1 MNFFRSAV
9 YGLALT
15 LNLSVLIEVAQAQ
28 EIALPGYARH
38 NFSFPAETTQLVLL
52 DADKDGLKDIIAVN
66 KNIISLYFQRQ
77 SAGFDFAQADAS
89 LNLPGEAIGWDLSD
103 NYGLGAN
110 GNNPQQKYSLLALID
125 GTQVQAWPIQN
136 RNFGQPQPIITGL
149 FGFLGKGS
157 YQLNF
162 SRDINNDGLDDLIIP
177 GSGEM
182 MLHIRNQ
189 DDSYQTG
196 LSVLSDMQIR
206 TNLNADGDLE
216 RDRGQSLTIP
226 MMELRDIN
234 GDGQPDLISDTD
246 ERFDVFLAN
255 SQSGRGGQY
264 FPPLPTWSIDRLEI
278 RERLGDFDV
287 DQLDFSN
294 LTGVLALTHEEVLED
309 VNADNVDDLV
319 LREGGK
325 VSLFLGRKDGISFEQ
340 PQQVLRSGGNVLT
353 TFLHDENEDDLKDLW
368 LWRVEPI
375 SVGDLFVWLAISG
388 SINVEAFVYR
398 NEGQRFASR
407 PARKVTV
414 SLKFP
419 SAVRMISSVLDVRE
433 RARSMSDTVVP
444 TALAS
449 INGMDTNH
457 DLLVLL
463 EDQVQV
469 FFDSIQKDPPV
480 SEDRFLAS
488 LNYSRSRDN
497 YEIDIRSIIDN
508 FQIEQNRELQHV
520 QGREP
525 DASVL
530 LDGPMRHGDI
540 ITSDLNNNGLDDV
553 FVFMAR
559 DKEVITGILLLSE
572 PH

>member
-1 MNFFRSAV
+1 MIFTKSTV
-9 YGLALT
+9 YGAALT
-15 LNLSVLIEVAQAQ
+15 LSLSVAAQAQ
-28 EIALPGYARH
+28 EITLPGYARH
-38 NFSFPAETTQLVLL
+38 DFSFPAETTQLLLL

-66 KNIISLYFQRQ
+66 ENIISIYFQRPNG
-77 SAGFDFAQADAS
+77 GFEFTQPDTS
-89 LNLPGEAIGWDLSD
+89 LTLPGEATGWDLSD
-103 NYGLGAN
+103 NYSSS
-110 GNNPQQKYSLLALID
+110 PQQEYSLLALID

-136 RNFGQPQPIITGL
+136 RSFAQPQPIITGL
-149 FGFLGKGS
+149 VGFLGKGT

-182 MLHIRNQ
+182 MLHIRNP
-189 DDSYQTG
+189 DGSYQNPLG
-196 LSVLSDMQIR
+196 VLSDMQIR

-216 RDRGQSLTIP
+216 RDLGQSLTIP

-234 GDGQPDLISDTD
+234 GDGLPDLISDTA
-246 ERFDVFLAN
+246 ERFDVFLA
-255 SQSGRGGQY
+255 SSGKDGQY
-264 FPPLPTWSIDRLEI
+264 FPALPTWSIDRLEI

-294 LTGVLALTHEEVLED
+294 LTGVLALTHEEILED
-309 VNADNVDDLV
+309 VNDDGIDDLV

-353 TFLHDENEDDLKDLW
+353 TFLYDENEDGLKDLW

-419 SAVRMISSVLDVRE
+419 SAVRMISSVLDVRD
-433 RARSMSDTVVP
+433 RARSMSDEVVP

-449 INGMDTNH
+449 VNGMSSNH

-463 EDQVQV
+463 EDQVQI
-469 FFDSIQKDPPV
+469 FFNSIQKNPPL
-480 SEDRFLAS
+480 SDDRFLAS
-488 LNYSRSRDN
+488 LDYSRSRDS
-497 YEIDIRSIIDN
+497 YIIDIRGIIDN
-508 FQIEQNRELQHV
+508 FEIEQNRDLRQV

-525 DASVL
+525 DVSVSL
-530 LDGPMRHGDI
+530 NGAMRNGDI
-540 ITSDLNNNGLDDV
+540 ITSDLNGNGLDDV

-559 DKEVITGILLLSE
+559 DKHAITGILLLSE
-572 PH
+572 YR

>member
-1 MNFFRSAV
+1 MIFPKSLGAALVLSAFIQ
-9 YGLALT
+9 T
-15 LNLSVLIEVAQAQ
+15 TQAQ
-28 EIALPGYARH
+28 TADDIALPGYARH
-38 NFSFPAETTQLVLL
+38 AFSFPAETSRLLLV

-66 KNIISLYFQRQ
+66 ETLISIYFQRRNG
-77 SAGFDFAQADAS
+77 GFDFTQADTS
-89 LNLPGEAIGWDLSD
+89 LSLPGEATGWDLSE
-103 NYGLGAN
+103 NYGSR
-110 GNNPQQKYSLLALID
+110 PQQEYSLLALID
-125 GTQVQAWPIQN
+125 GRQIQAWPIQN
-136 RNFGQPQPIITGL
+136 RSFGQPQEIISGL
-149 FGFLGKGS
+149 SGFLGKGS

-189 DDSYQTG
+189 DGSYQNA

-216 RDRGQSLTIP
+216 RDLGQSLIIP
-226 MMELRDIN
+226 MMELRDVN
-234 GDGQPDLISDTD
+234 GDGLPDLISDTS
-246 ERFDVFLAN
+246 ERFDVFLASN
-255 SQSGRGGQY
+255 GSSEQY
-264 FPPLPTWSIDRLEI
+264 FPPLPTYTIDRLEI

-294 LTGVLALTHEEVLED
+294 LTGVLALTHEEVLDD
-309 VNADNVDDLV
+309 VNGDGIDDLL
-319 LREGGK
+319 LREAGK
-325 VSLFLGRKDGISFEQ
+325 VSLFLGRKDGITFGQ

-353 TFLHDENEDDLKDLW
+353 TFLYDENEDGLKDLW

-414 SLKFP
+414 ALKFP

-433 RARSMSDTVVP
+433 RARSMSDVVVP

-449 INGMDTNH
+449 VNGISSNH

-480 SEDRFLAS
+480 SDDRFLAS

-508 FQIEQNRELQHV
+508 FEIEQNRELRQV

-525 DASVL
+525 DVSVAL
-530 LDGPMRHGDI
+530 NGAMRNGDI
-540 ITSDLNNNGLDDV
+540 ITSDLNGNGLDDV

-559 DKEVITGILLLSE
+559 DKDVITGILLLSE
-572 PH
+572 RREGDF

>member
-1 MNFFRSAV
+1 MIFIRSTA
-9 YGLALT
+9 
-15 LNLSVLIEVAQAQ
+15 VLILSLSAFIQAAQAQ
-28 EIALPGYARH
+28 NDIALPGYARH
-38 NFSFPAETTQLVLL
+38 DFSFPAETSRLLLV
-52 DADKDGLKDIIAVN
+52 DADKDGLKDIVAVN
-66 KNIISLYFQRQ
+66 ENVISIYFQRQ
-77 SAGFDFAQADAS
+77 NGGFDFTQADTS

-103 NYGLGAN
+103 NYGSR
-110 GNNPQQKYSLLALID
+110 PQQEYSLLALID
-125 GTQVQAWPIQN
+125 GNQVQAWSIQN
-136 RNFGQPQPIITGL
+136 RSFGQPQEIISGL
-149 FGFLGKGS
+149 SGFLGKGS

-162 SRDINNDGLDDLIIP
+162 SRDVNNDGLDDLIIP

-182 MLHIRNQ
+182 MLHIRNP
-189 DDSYQTG
+189 DGSYQNALG
-196 LSVLSDMQIR
+196 VRSDMQIR

-216 RDRGQSLTIP
+216 RDLGQSLTIP
-226 MMELRDIN
+226 MMELRDVN
-234 GDGQPDLISDTD
+234 GDGLPDLISDTD
-246 ERFDVFLAN
+246 ERFDVFLA
-255 SQSGRGGQY
+255 SSDAGGQY
-264 FPPLPTWSIDRLEI
+264 FPPLPSYSIDRLEI

-309 VNADNVDDLV
+309 VNGDGIDDLL
-319 LREGGK
+319 LREAGK
-325 VSLFLGRKDGISFEQ
+325 VSLFLGRKDGISFGQ

-353 TFLHDENEDDLKDLW
+353 TFLYDENEDGLKDLW

-388 SINVEAFVYR
+388 SINVEAFVYH

-419 SAVRMISSVLDVRE
+419 SAVRMISSVLDARE

-449 INGMDTNH
+449 VNSMSSNH

-463 EDQVQV
+463 EDQVQI
-469 FFDSIQKDPPV
+469 FFNSIQKDPPL
-480 SEDRFLAS
+480 SDDRFLAS

-497 YEIDIRSIIDN
+497 YVIDIRTIIDN
-508 FQIEQNRELQHV
+508 FEIEQNRELRQV

-525 DASVL
+525 DVSIPLNSA
-530 LDGPMRHGDI
+530 MRNGDI
-540 ITSDLNNNGLDDV
+540 ITSDLNGNGLDDV

-559 DKEVITGILLLSE
+559 DKDTITGILLLSD
-572 PH
+572 HR

>member
-1 MNFFRSAV
+1 MIFFKSFGAALAMSLSA
-9 YGLALT
+9 LLQT
-15 LNLSVLIEVAQAQ
+15 TQAQ
-28 EIALPGYARH
+28 TAEDITLPGYARH
-38 NFSFPAETTQLVLL
+38 EFSFPAQTSQLLL
-52 DADKDGLKDIIAVN
+52 VDADKDGLKDIFAVN
-66 KNIISLYFQRQ
+66 ENLISVYFQRHKG
-77 SAGFDFAQADAS
+77 GFDFSQADTS
-89 LNLPGEAIGWDLSD
+89 MSLPGNAIGWDLSD
-103 NYGLGAN
+103 NYS
-110 GNNPQQKYSLLALID
+110 NPQQEFSLLALID
-125 GTQVQAWPIQN
+125 GTRVHAWPIQN
-136 RNFGQPQPIITGL
+136 RSFGQAEEIISGL
-149 FGFLGKGS
+149 GGFLGKGS

-162 SRDINNDGLDDLIIP
+162 SRDINDDGLDDLIVP
-177 GSGEM
+177 GAGEM
-182 MLHIRNQ
+182 MLYIRNQ
-189 DDSYQTG
+189 DGSYQSG
-196 LSVLSDMQIR
+196 LGVLSDMQIN

-216 RDRGQSLTIP
+216 RDLGQSLTIP
-226 MMELRDIN
+226 MMELRDVN
-234 GDGQPDLISDTD
+234 GDGLPDLISDTE
-246 ERFDVFLAN
+246 ERFDVFLA
-255 SQSGRGGQY
+255 SSGRSNQY
-264 FPPLPTWSIDRLEI
+264 FPPLPTFTIDRLEI
-278 RERLGDFDV
+278 RERLGEFDV

-309 VNADNVDDLV
+309 VNGDGIDDML

-325 VSLFLGRKDGISFEQ
+325 VSLFLGSKDGIRFEQ

-353 TFLHDENEDDLKDLW
+353 TFLYDENEDDLKDLW

-388 SINVEAFVYR
+388 SINVEAFVYP

-414 SLKFP
+414 ALKFP

-449 INGMDTNH
+449 VNGMSSNH

-469 FFDSIQKDPPV
+469 FFDAIQKDPPP
-480 SEDRFLAS
+480 SDDRFLAS

-508 FQIEQNRELQHV
+508 FEIEQNRELRQV
-520 QGREP
+520 EGREP
-525 DASVL
+525 DVSVAL
-530 LDGPMRHGDI
+530 NGAMRNGDI
-540 ITSDLNNNGLDDV
+540 ITSDLNANGLDDV

-559 DKEVITGILLLSE
+559 DKDVITGILLLSE
-572 PH
+572 RSL